1 MTITPAMEMS
11 TAINARIAAQ
21 VALEYVIND
30 RGDGMERVTI
40 EAVIANAVTNGVSD
54 FYIDMA
60 KEIFHNA

>member
-21 VALEYVIND
+21 VAIEYVIND

-40 EAVIANAVTNGVSD
+40 EAVIANAVANGVSD

-60 KEIFHNA
+60 RELFNV

>member
-40 EAVIANAVTNGVSD
+40 EAVIANAVTNDVSD

-60 KEIFHNA
+60 KEIFA